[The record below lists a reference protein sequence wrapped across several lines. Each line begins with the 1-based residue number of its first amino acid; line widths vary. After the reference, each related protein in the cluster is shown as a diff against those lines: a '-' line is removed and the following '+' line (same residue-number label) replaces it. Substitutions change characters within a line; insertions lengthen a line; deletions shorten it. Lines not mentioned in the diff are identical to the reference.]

1 MNEILEARSQSA
13 TRKVRD
19 TLVKAGGS
27 DLRAASTMNRVFSN
41 ITPQAFIDLIKAN
54 YPEAEVKTIA
64 AKEPGS
70 MSSQFPTFVFK
81 VDDSDVS
88 IVLAKGVV
96 RGAEGESREASSIQE
111 KLRSLGGENGV
122 TIEAA
127 GKTYTGIK
135 TIEKISGNK
144 KADFRLSGGSADI
157 FVQHKSPTHQQ
168 MAGIAKKPYS
178 DFSEVQTFVKT
189 VGDQVAETGKL
200 LKPVAVAIE
209 SNELKQLATYGTTN
223 GTFSPDA
230 AQLYCVGELDLV
242 PGEKEGTYKL
252 VGKGETYEYPTIP
265 EGSNEPML
273 GATYRKGRNQSG
285 IPDVRMGI
293 YPKSYLR
300 VDSK

>member
-1 MNEILEARSQSA
+1 MTEILEARSQSA

-27 DLRAASTMNRVFSN
+27 DLRAASTTNRIFSN
-41 ITPQAFIDLIKAN
+41 ITPEAFTELIKTA
-54 YPEAEVKTIA
+54 YPDTEVRIIA
-64 AKEPGS
+64 AKETGS

-81 VDDSDVS
+81 VDDSDIS

-96 RGAEGESREASSIQE
+96 RGAEGESKEASTIQE
-111 KLRSLGGENGV
+111 KLTSLGGENGV
-122 TIEAA
+122 TIVAA
-127 GKTYTGIK
+127 GETYTGIK
-135 TIEKISGNK
+135 TIEKITGNK
-144 KADFRLSGGSADI
+144 KADFKLSGGTTDL

-178 DFSEVQTFVKT
+178 DFPEVKAFVKT
-189 VGDQVAETGKL
+189 VGDQVKESGRL
-200 LKPVAVAIE
+200 MKPVGAAIN
-209 SNELKQLATYGTTN
+209 STELKQLATYGTTD

-230 AQLYCVGELDLV
+230 VQLYCVGELDLI
-242 PGEKEGTYKL
+242 PGKESGTYKL

-300 VDSK
+300 VESN